1 MKSSVALLLVL
12 SVAGLTIF
20 GQAPGD
26 EWNRYDITVELDTKA
41 HTLSGFELVE
51 YVNDSDQ
58 TLESLYFFLWA
69 NFLREKNPYVDE
81 ALIDED
87 YWNGFDL
94 AWTKIAFVTT
104 EEGKALN
111 WQLEAA
117 PPVSQTYSLQETLLR
132 VDLPTPLAPGE
143 KIKLRIEFTHEVSRS
158 ERAQPFIIPQ
168 RHLRLAVPPVVSG
181 SHSGQDA
188 GPGTA
193 CRAGQESQAR
203 DPIGL
208 GAPAADRA

>member
-94 AWTKIAFVTT
+94 AWTKIASVTT

-143 KIKLRIEFTHEVSRS
+143 KIKLRVEFTTKFPDQNGPALHTTT
-158 ERAQPFIIPQ
+158 A
-168 RHLRLAVPPVVSG
+168 LRLAVPPVVSG